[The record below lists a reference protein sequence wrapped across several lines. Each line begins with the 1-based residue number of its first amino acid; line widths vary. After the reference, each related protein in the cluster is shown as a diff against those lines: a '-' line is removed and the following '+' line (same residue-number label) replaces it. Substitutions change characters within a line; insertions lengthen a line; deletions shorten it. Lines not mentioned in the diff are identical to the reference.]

1 MRRLTSGLFFATL
14 FCCTFEKVHWNVAGT
29 VSLADLLAICF
40 LTAFLMGTGP
50 RVPRTT
56 QVLLGFWTLFLVSH
70 LIGFFDLQT
79 SADLQQY
86 VKGIVKWLIHFGFLV
101 GAVTWLYR
109 RGQDYYWKSLAV
121 FALGV
126 VGNAAFGV
134 LELLAAHAGT
144 NLDSFTVQ
152 PLTGGASQ
160 INVYGAVE
168 GTSVFRPNAL
178 TGDPNHLGI
187 MIIAPLLV
195 LAPLYLRLERGHRLR
210 RHLGL
215 AIAFL
220 IIVEL
225 LTLSRS
231 GMLGLAV
238 GTLVLAVPYRAYLR
252 SKTLLYP
259 LGGAFAIL
267 GAVVVSQYHYFEVV
281 FKSRVQT
288 GGGSENAHFAVY
300 SFIPA
305 VIHSHP
311 LFGLGFNTF
320 SVYYGFVTGKT
331 NWGPHSYYVALVVE
345 TGLVGTAVFGLFL
358 LWTFAR
364 LRRARLLGKAL
375 ALAGSPLAARVSPL
389 AWGYTAALLGTMASN
404 AFYLTMQFYYFYVL
418 LAFAIAVTPIFSR
431 ALTQQRA

>member
-1 MRRLTSGLFFATL
+1 MFEGLQIGFNDVMQILILYFGVYAL
-14 FCCTFEKVHWNVAGT
+14 IRYVKGT
-29 VSLADLLAICF
+29 RSA
-40 LTAFLMGTGP
+40 
-50 RVPRTT
+50 

-220 IIVEL
+220 
-225 LTLSRS
+225 SRS
-231 GMLGLAV
+231 GG
-238 GTLVLAVPYRAYLR
+238 
-252 SKTLLYP
+252 
-259 LGGAFAIL
+259 
-267 GAVVVSQYHYFEVV
+267 
-281 FKSRVQT
+281 
-288 GGGSENAHFAVY
+288 
-300 SFIPA
+300 
-305 VIHSHP
+305 VIS
-311 LFGLGFNTF
+311 
-320 SVYYGFVTGKT
+320 SM
-331 NWGPHSYYVALVVE
+331 S
-345 TGLVGTAVFGLFL
+345 
-358 LWTFAR
+358 
-364 LRRARLLGKAL
+364 
-375 ALAGSPLAARVSPL
+375 
-389 AWGYTAALLGTMASN
+389 
-404 AFYLTMQFYYFYVL
+404 
-418 LAFAIAVTPIFSR
+418 TPSTR
-431 ALTQQRA
+431 